1 MRSFLAFEEFR
12 RYLPTTMSP
21 VIPIEGFSVFATNLD
36 HPECLAFDRTGHLY
50 AGGEAGQIYR
60 VAPEG
65 GVATQLCA
73 LGGFTGGIAFTPDDV
88 ELLVCNPQHGLL
100 MVRKDGSHRVFA
112 THAGD
117 HKLICPNYPVF
128 APDGSLY
135 VTDSGNWRKRNGL
148 VLRYTPD
155 GRGEILTDPLGYT
168 NGLALTPD
176 GRTLYMVE
184 SDTNSIHRFTLSQNG
199 AASAPSLFASNAG
212 WLPDGLALDAAGN
225 LLCSCYASD
234 DVHRYTPA
242 GEYSLLAHDPFAI
255 LLSRPTNMAFGGPN
269 FDDLFFANLGRTTI
283 TRVHY
288 GTKGQPLA
296 NQR

>member
-1 MRSFLAFEEFR
+1 
-12 RYLPTTMSP
+12 MSP
-21 VIPIEGFSVFATNLD
+21 VIPIDRFSIFATNLD

-60 VAPEG
+60 VGPEG
-65 GVATQLCA
+65 GVATQLCH
-73 LGGFTGGIAFTPDDV
+73 LGGFTCGIAFTPDDS

-100 MVRKDGSHRVFA
+100 LVHKNGSHRTFA
-112 THAGD
+112 THAGQ
-117 HKLICPNYPVF
+117 HKLVSPNYPVF

-148 VLRYTPD
+148 LLRFTPD
-155 GRGEILTDPLGYT
+155 GHGEVLTDPLGYA

-184 SDTNSIHRFTLSQNG
+184 SDTNSLHRLTLSEHG
-199 AASAPSLFASNAG
+199 SVSSLSLFAENAG
-212 WLPDGLALDAAGN
+212 RLPDGLALDADGN

-242 GEYSLLAHDPFAI
+242 GEHTLLAHDPFAI
-255 LLSRPTNMAFGGPN
+255 LLSRPTNMAFGGPSA
-269 FDDLFFANLGRTTI
+269 DDLFFANLGRTTI
-283 TRVHY
+283 TRAPY
-288 GTKGQPLA
+288 GAKGQSLA